1 MLGIGGE
8 KFARGDTFPS
18 IKYKIYNWLLANV
31 SWRRSRNIRI
41 FDSDRDCSSERFE
54 KFVAIV
60 RKIMQFFSLRS
71 RSMKLSSK
79 EVWNTKEEVGS
90 SSRKICDKL
99 ENLDYD
105 KI

>member
-1 MLGIGGE
+1 
-8 KFARGDTFPS
+8 
-18 IKYKIYNWLLANV
+18 
-31 SWRRSRNIRI
+31 
-41 FDSDRDCSSERFE
+41 
-54 KFVAIV
+54 
-60 RKIMQFFSLRS
+60 MQFFSLRS